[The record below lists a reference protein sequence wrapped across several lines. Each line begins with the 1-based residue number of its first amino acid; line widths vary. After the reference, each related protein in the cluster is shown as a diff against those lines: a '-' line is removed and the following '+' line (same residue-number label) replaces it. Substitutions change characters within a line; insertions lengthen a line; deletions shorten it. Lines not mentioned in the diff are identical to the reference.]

1 MDWSGVDYLWIIVM
15 FLSAVWTLILTA
27 PIHCRGFIGEQ
38 HFSKSDEET
47 NLSKSRMAWGWGS
60 FQQMFISGWT
70 IPLKLEFDST
80 SKFIKLTIHFHV
92 WTRGLHGSKNSYP
105 NPKRPVNMLHGTDPD
120 PYFIWK
126 WDPNPCRP
134 EKCHKCTTRTRH
146 GPDHYSK
153 VGPET
158 GWEDTDPTV
167 PVPIG
172 TYCTAN
178 AIKSMNKL
186 RKKKNN
192 LFALLLLVFPD
203 CDAYNPP
210 CQ

>member
-1 MDWSGVDYLWIIVM
+1 MYWRTLR
-15 FLSAVWTLILTA
+15 WTRVLL
-27 PIHCRGFIGEQ
+27 
-38 HFSKSDEET
+38 
-47 NLSKSRMAWGWGS
+47 
-60 FQQMFISGWT
+60 
-70 IPLKLEFDST
+70 
-80 SKFIKLTIHFHV
+80 
-92 WTRGLHGSKNSYP
+92 TRGLHGSKNSY
-105 NPKRPVNMLHGTDPD
+105 PKRPVNMLHGTDPD

-186 RKKKNN
+186 QKKKN
-192 LFALLLLVFPD
+192 LFALTTVSFPD

-210 CQ
+210 CQYISLHVRQFLSLAVWKSFLIHSLFQLKSLLAVTETDD